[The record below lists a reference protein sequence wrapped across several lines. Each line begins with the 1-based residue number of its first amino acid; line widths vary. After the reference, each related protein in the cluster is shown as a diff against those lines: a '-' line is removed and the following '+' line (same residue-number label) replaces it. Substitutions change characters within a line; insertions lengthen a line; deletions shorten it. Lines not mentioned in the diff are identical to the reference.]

1 MRMSAMREA
10 LRRLLGRAGFLA
22 FAVLVGGA
30 VGVIANARADTPG
43 EGIRPGHSTHQIE
56 GTAGRAVGTPETL
69 RRPATGR

>member
-30 VGVIANARADTPG
+30 VGVIANARADTPS
-43 EGIRPGHSTHQIE
+43 PGHSTHQIE